1 MKQDYLNEIYSFL
14 ESKLDCL
21 SYLQTEALGWRYEYD
36 NYGDEVENY
45 YDEIIH
51 DLGCERY
58 GLGCSKIV
66 LFFDE
71 YPDVVI
77 KIPFQGV
84 RDLDEDTF
92 EVTDERCYREDYC
105 NLEYKIYQHAVQEK
119 LDKIFAKEEFLGFY
133 LDLPLYVAERCPD
146 DYLRIDNASEDSKQK
161 ASKLASEKLDEYSDL
176 TEYLPIIIEQ
186 YGEDF
191 AERLVDFFNVNDI
204 DDLHYDNVALKDGWF
219 KFIDYSSFNY

>member
-14 ESKLDCL
+14 KSKLDCL
-21 SYLQTEALGWRYEYD
+21 SYLQTEELGWRYEYD
-36 NYGDEVENY
+36 GGDEIENY
-45 YDEIIH
+45 HDEITY
-51 DLGCERY
+51 DLGCSKY
-58 GLGCSKIV
+58 SLGCSKIV

-92 EVTDERCYREDYC
+92 EITDERCYNVDYC
-105 NLEYKIYQHAVQEK
+105 SLEYKIYQCAVQEK
-119 LDKIFAKEEFLGFY
+119 LDRVFAEEEFLGFY
-133 LDLPLYVAERCPD
+133 LDLPLYVAEKCS
-146 DYLRIDNASEDSKQK
+146 DYYSLAADPSQDSKQK
-161 ASKLASEKLDEYSDL
+161 ASKLASEKLDRYSDL
-176 TEYLPIIIEQ
+176 KHYLPIIIEQ

-191 AERLVDFFNVNDI
+191 AERLVDFFNVNEI

-219 KFIDYSSFNY
+219 KFIDYSSFDE